1 MKVEQIYT
9 KCLSQGSYYIESN
22 NEVAIIDPIREI
34 DTYIEKAKKNK
45 SKIKYIFETHIHAD
59 FISGH
64 LNLAKKTNAKIIYG
78 PKSET
83 KFEKTIAKDYQEFK
97 IGNVTIVA
105 IHTPGHTIESTT
117 YLLRDTNG
125 TDHAIFTGDTLF
137 LGDVGRPDLSQNS
150 DMDNRDL
157 ASMLYDSLR
166 NKIMILNDD
175 VVVYPGHGQGTS
187 CGKDLSS
194 ETIGR
199 LGDQKKTNYALRE
212 NMSKDQFV
220 NEVLDGLLDPPK
232 YFPSNVS
239 INKEGYVE
247 SEDVLNKNLNAFN
260 PSEVEKLIKKDFTI
274 LDVRSADEFAKSH
287 IPGSIFI
294 GLDGRFA
301 PWVGEILEDV
311 SNKIIAYCS
320 YG

>member
-1 MKVEQIYT
+1 M
-9 KCLSQGSYYIESN
+9 
-22 NEVAIIDPIREI
+22 
-34 DTYIEKAKKNK
+34 
-45 SKIKYIFETHIHAD
+45 
-59 FISGH
+59 
-64 LNLAKKTNAKIIYG
+64 NLAKKTNAKIIYG

-83 KFEKTIAKDYQEFK
+83 NFEKTIAKDYQEFK

-194 ETIGR
+194 ETIW
-199 LGDQKKTNYALRE
+199 KTWRSE
-212 NMSKDQFV
+212 KDKLCTQ
-220 NEVLDGLLDPPK
+220 GK
-232 YFPSNVS
+232 YV
-239 INKEGYVE
+239 
-247 SEDVLNKNLNAFN
+247 
-260 PSEVEKLIKKDFTI
+260 
-274 LDVRSADEFAKSH
+274 
-287 IPGSIFI
+287 
-294 GLDGRFA
+294 
-301 PWVGEILEDV
+301 
-311 SNKIIAYCS
+311 
-320 YG
+320 